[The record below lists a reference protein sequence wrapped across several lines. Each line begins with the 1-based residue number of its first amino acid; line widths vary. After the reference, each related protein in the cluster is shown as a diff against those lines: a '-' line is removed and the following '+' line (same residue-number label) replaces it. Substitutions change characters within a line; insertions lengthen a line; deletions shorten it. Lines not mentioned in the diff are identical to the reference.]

1 MTSLL
6 AQVALSNFVLS
17 AMLAVL
23 ASLVHRRG
31 RYPTLAHV
39 LWVLVLVKVITPPIV
54 VLPLLPGPDQ
64 AVTGDPSGTAAMA
77 SATGTTVWE
86 ALAGWPTGP
95 GTSLLIFAWAFGS
108 GLVLVISVLRIRAFD
123 RLVRSTST
131 DAPDDVLRMAAEAGR
146 RLRLRSAPAILVS
159 SAHMSPLTW
168 WLGRRVR
175 IVLPGALIGNV
186 PAEQLRWVLAHELAH
201 VKRRDH
207 LVRWLE
213 WLACVAFW
221 WNPVVWWARRDLR
234 LAEEVACDALVV
246 RRLGGAP
253 RSYARALLAVIELL
267 AGPSSRSPSM
277 ATGIDAADTLERR
290 LRRILSDAPVTR
302 APVALIACVLAIG
315 LSTLAMGVGPAA
327 DGPRLAAPTDPPAS
341 ASSALAGGGDYML
354 LSTELDA
361 ATGLRAPTERPA
373 RSIAGRL
380 KVIGTAG
387 TDRLSGS
394 AGDDRLVGRGGNDT
408 LTAGRGRDVVR
419 GGGGEDDIRSGRG
432 NDTIEAWLD
441 GSPDVIDCGPGE
453 RDRAVVDATDM
464 TIGCEVVIERE
475 PLSS

>member
-6 AQVALSNFVLS
+6 AQVAFSNLVLS
-17 AMLAVL
+17 ALLAVL

-31 RYPTLAHV
+31 RYPTLAHA
-39 LWVLVLVKVITPPIV
+39 LWVLVLLKVVTPPIV

-64 AVTGDPSGTAAMA
+64 AVTGDPSGTPAIAA
-77 SATGTTVWE
+77 ATGLSVWE
-86 ALAGWPTGP
+86 ALAGWLAGP
-95 GTSLLIFAWAFGS
+95 GTSLLILAWAFGS

-131 DAPDDVLRMAAEAGR
+131 DAPDDVLHLAAEAAR
-146 RLRLRSAPAILVS
+146 RLGLRSAPTILLS
-159 SAHMSPLTW
+159 SAHLSPLTW

-175 IVLPGALIGNV
+175 IVLPGALIGSV
-186 PAEQLRWVLAHELAH
+186 PAEQLCWVLAHELAH

-267 AGPSSRSPSM
+267 AGPSSRSPSL

-302 APVALIACVLAIG
+302 APVALVACVLAIG

-327 DGPRLAAPTDPPAS
+327 DGPRPATRTGPPAS
-341 ASSALAGGGDYML
+341 ASSASAGGGDYVL

-361 ATGLRAPTERPA
+361 ASGLRARTERAA
-373 RSIAGRL
+373 RSIAGGPE
-380 KVIGTAG
+380 VIGTAG
-387 TDRLSGS
+387 ADRLSGT
-394 AGDDRLVGRGGNDT
+394 AGHDLLVGRGGNDT

-432 NDTIEAWLD
+432 NDIVEAWLD

-453 RDRAVVDATDM
+453 RDRAVVDASDT
-464 TIGCEVVIERE
+464 TIGCEVVIERV
-475 PLSS
+475 PLSP